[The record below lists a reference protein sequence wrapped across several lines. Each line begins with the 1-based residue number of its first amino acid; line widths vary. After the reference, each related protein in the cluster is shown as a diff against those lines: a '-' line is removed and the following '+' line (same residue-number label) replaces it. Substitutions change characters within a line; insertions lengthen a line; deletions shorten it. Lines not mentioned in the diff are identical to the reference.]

1 MIFISVSDDKDL
13 VYSAYFAKNKGVNLI
28 VIY

>member
-1 MIFISVSDDKDL
+1 MILIIVSVDKDL
-13 VYSAYFAKNKGVNLI
+13 VYSADFAKNKGVNLM